1 MRHFLIYILFFCTIY
16 SSFEVIEEDYSNHLE
31 LFVHEDIINQFLLS
45 FGTIEGK
52 GKISIIDYS
61 WTLANLNIDISRDKS
76 EFSANI
82 NLKSSQFERTDKVIG
97 DVIIEYN
104 ESENMIYVKIIEVD
118 FEIDL
123 ADVINLIPKESVKI
137 NIDLSKYFEEPI
149 QISGPQPQSMSYK
162 IDVTETSQ
170 KNIKINIKDSKLYLV
185 ENGIKIFSV
194 YESLAEWKVSK

>member
-1 MRHFLIYILFFCTIY
+1 MKHYLIYILFFCGIY
-16 SSFEVIEEDYSNHLE
+16 SSIEVIEKDYSNHLE

-45 FGTIEGK
+45 FGNIEGK
-52 GKISIIDYS
+52 GNIGILDYS
-61 WTLANLNIDISRDKS
+61 WMLTNLNIDISKDRS

-82 NLKSSQFERTDKVIG
+82 ILKTSNFDRTDKVTG

-118 FEIDL
+118 FDIDL
-123 ADVINLIPKESVKI
+123 ADVINFIPKESVKI
-137 NIDLSKYFEEPI
+137 HIDLSKYFEDAI

-162 IDVTETSQ
+162 IDVNDTSQ

-185 ENGIKIFSV
+185 ENGLKIFSV
-194 YESLAEWKVSK
+194 YESYAE

>member
-123 ADVINLIPKESVKI
+123 ADVINLIPKESV
-137 NIDLSKYFEEPI
+137 N
-149 QISGPQPQSMSYK
+149 
-162 IDVTETSQ
+162 
-170 KNIKINIKDSKLYLV
+170 
-185 ENGIKIFSV
+185 
-194 YESLAEWKVSK
+194 

>member
-1 MRHFLIYILFFCTIY
+1 M
-16 SSFEVIEEDYSNHLE
+16 
-31 LFVHEDIINQFLLS
+31 
-45 FGTIEGK
+45 
-52 GKISIIDYS
+52 
-61 WTLANLNIDISRDKS
+61 NIDISRDKS

-137 NIDLSKYFEEPI
+137 HIDLSKYFEEQFKLVDLNLINVNTKLMLLKHLKKILKLILKI
-149 QISGPQPQSMSYK
+149 QNYIWSKWYK
-162 IDVTETSQ
+162 D
-170 KNIKINIKDSKLYLV
+170 
-185 ENGIKIFSV
+185 IFCI
-194 YESLAEWKVSK
+194 